1 MTVST
6 ERVNVALP
14 DKQSLYH
21 AHLLQN
27 FGPDDMLV
35 YVHRRRLTEESPSP
49 FRLGKKMIMHYRR
62 SIGTSREYHHVDGQN
77 RRGRHPRS

>member
-1 MTVST
+1 VTVST

-35 YVHRRRLTEESPSP
+35 YVHDTA
-49 FRLGKKMIMHYRR
+49 KIDK
-62 SIGTSREYHHVDGQN
+62 RENDEN
-77 RRGRHPRS
+77 L